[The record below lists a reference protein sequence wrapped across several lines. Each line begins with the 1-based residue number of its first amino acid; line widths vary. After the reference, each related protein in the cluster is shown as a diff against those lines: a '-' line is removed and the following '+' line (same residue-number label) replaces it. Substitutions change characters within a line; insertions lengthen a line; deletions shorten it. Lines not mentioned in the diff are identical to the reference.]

1 MFIYQSTFSTL
12 ELKEYRITK
21 YVISWK
27 SKGVFI
33 STLAPLYTAFLH
45 NIKLSAY
52 RIRTQFNKSVLVLE
66 QNNYLTKIVNVY
78 VVYDYADWPK
88 SFQII

>member
-12 ELKEYRITK
+12 ELKEYKITK

-27 SKGVFI
+27 SKGVFV

-52 RIRTQFNKSVLVLE
+52 RIRTQFNKSVLILE
-66 QNNYLTKIVNVY
+66 QNNYLTK
-78 VVYDYADWPK
+78 VVSAYIGYDYDD
-88 SFQII
+88 